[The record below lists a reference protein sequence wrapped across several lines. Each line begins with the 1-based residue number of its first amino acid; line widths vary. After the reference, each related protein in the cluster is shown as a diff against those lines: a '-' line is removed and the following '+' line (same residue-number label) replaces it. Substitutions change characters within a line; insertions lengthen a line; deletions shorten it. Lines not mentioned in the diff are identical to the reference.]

1 MKKRIDFVTN
11 SSSSSF
17 LICKK
22 YLDEEQIEAIRKHS
36 ELGKKLNLAW
46 ADEAWHIEENEYFI
60 TVYTSMDNF
69 YIADLFKIIG
79 ISDNLIN
86 WDEWE
91 QELPEI
97 YDIEPVKSF
106 KESWRE
112 LLKEI

>member
-1 MKKRIDFVTN
+1 
-11 SSSSSF
+11 
-17 LICKK
+17 
-22 YLDEEQIEAIRKHS
+22 
-36 ELGKKLNLAW
+36 
-46 ADEAWHIEENEYFI
+46 
-60 TVYTSMDNF
+60 MDNF